1 MLCRTISML
10 FVAQAFCQAAGSPSP
25 LMRKKA
31 NEQVAVLPD
40 GEIMNLDGASDSS
53 LLSMYEGKSAQK
65 LLEDVQALV
74 KNGGDEEGIETIQ
87 KLVDEELI
95 PGLQATHKA
104 TQDEVNVN
112 LDAIKS
118 CNTASTTKQNTVKSD
133 EQSTDTARKA
143 HAACREEEKNK
154 NSASS
159 GRCKELDD
167 FLNGINSPASL
178 PGGRARE
185 EMVKYVETVSS
196 YFCPSGESK
205 GDEVTKLDDAC
216 TAAEAERAKHQAECT
231 SKQTQFE
238 SDFCTWRAELTE
250 ACDELGTCYATAVE
264 AWKTH
269 REATK
274 PVIENW
280 KVEFKSLHKIKCYVS
295 VFMNDNDA
303 KTVDASQ
310 YEKCKGTEADDSAM
324 DIDFGTPADKIAC
337 DLSPVATYP
346 GTEAFPTTE
355 YSAFSDLVAAPLA
368 CLQGSVQASEEV
380 TTATAMP
387 EPAKPSQVYSEE
399 GLTKWTGW
407 SDNSGLQL
415 EGRYCHGK
423 FTGAIEKTIENLPA
437 HKEVSV
443 KFRYYALE
451 SWDPAHPSYGK
462 NGNEVGRFYADGTVQ
477 WKSKSRT
484 AGNCKNG
491 WLDMSQNFGSK
502 GWKDCYMN
510 VEVTFAHTGG
520 KLSLKFDSNL
530 DQNKN
535 DEAWAMDNLMVTTK

>member
-1 MLCRTISML
+1 
-10 FVAQAFCQAAGSPSP
+10 
-25 LMRKKA
+25 
-31 NEQVAVLPD
+31 
-40 GEIMNLDGASDSS
+40 
-53 LLSMYEGKSAQK
+53 MYEGKSAQK
-65 LLEDVQALV
+65 LLSDVQELV
-74 KNGGDEEGIETIQ
+74 KNDGNEEGIETIQ
-87 KLVDEELI
+87 KLVDEDLI
-95 PGLQATHKA
+95 PTLQASHKA
-104 TQDEVNVN
+104 TQDVVNDK
-112 LDAIKS
+112 LDNIKS
-118 CNTASTTKQNTVKSD
+118 CNTVSTTKQNTVKSD

-143 HAACREEEKNK
+143 HAECREEEKNK
-154 NSASS
+154 NSNSH
-159 GRCKELDD
+159 GRCKELDN

-231 SKQTQFE
+231 AKQTQFE

-250 ACDELGTCYATAVE
+250 ACNELGSCYTTAVE

-269 REATK
+269 RDATK
-274 PVIENW
+274 PLVEKW

-310 YEKCKGTEADDSAM
+310 YEKCKTTEADDSAM
-324 DIDFGTPADKIAC
+324 DIDFGTPADKITC

-346 GTEAFPTTE
+346 GTDAFPTTE
-355 YSAFSDLVAAPLA
+355 YSAFSDLVAAPIT

-387 EPAKPSQVYSEE
+387 EPATPTQVYSEE

-407 SDNSGLQL
+407 SDNSGLQV

-423 FTGAIEKTIENLPA
+423 FTGATEKTIENLPA
-437 HKEVSV
+437 HTEVSV
-443 KFRYYALE
+443 KFRFYALE
-451 SWDPAHPSYGK
+451 SWDPAHPKWGK
-462 NGNEVGRFYADGTVQ
+462 NGNEVGRFYADGTKQ
-477 WKSKSRT
+477 WQSASRT
-484 AGNCKNG
+484 AKQCKNG
-491 WLDMSQNFGSK
+491 WVDMTQNFGK
-502 GWKDCYMN
+502 AHWKDCYMN
-510 VEVTFAHTGG
+510 VEVTFKHTGG

-530 DQNKN
+530 DQHAN
-535 DEAWAMDNLMVTTK
+535 DEAWAMDNLVVTTK